1 MSSTVDR
8 ALEILELLEK
18 QPYSISDVAKRFD
31 IHPTTAMRLLQTLE
45 ARKFV
50 RRVDGTYRLGPKII
64 SLGYAC
70 ADTFDIREMAR
81 GVLEWLSALSK
92 ETVHLAAFIGG
103 PVIYLD
109 KVDSMQPVR
118 MYSVVGKPAPIH
130 CTAVAKAIM
139 AFRDEEE
146 VEALVKAQGFDRL
159 TEYTITD
166 WPTLRADLQKTRE
179 RGYAL
184 SDRDHHPDITCIAAP
199 IRRFDGIVES
209 SISIAA
215 PSWRLP
221 SEKLIEFAPEL
232 IDATEQ
238 VAVSM
243 GWFGDRIYNKSRL
256 FHR

>member
-18 QPYSISDVAKRFD
+18 EPCSIAEVARRFD
-31 IHPTTAMRLLQTLE
+31 IHPTTALRILQTLE
-45 ARKFV
+45 ARHFV
-50 RRVDGTYRLGPKII
+50 RRVDGAYRLGPKVI

-70 ADTFDIREMAR
+70 ADTFDIRDMAR
-81 GVLEWLSALSK
+81 DVLEWLSAISK

-109 KVDSMQPVR
+109 KIDSMHPVR

-139 AFRDEEE
+139 AFRDEAE
-146 VEALVKAQGFDRL
+146 VEALVKEQGFERC
-159 TEYTITD
+159 TEYTIVD
-166 WPTLRADLQKTRE
+166 WPTLRADLHKTRE
-179 RGYAL
+179 RGYAI

-221 SEKLIEFAPEL
+221 AERLIDFAPEL
-232 IDATEQ
+232 LQATQ
-238 VAVSM
+238 RVAVSL
-243 GWFGDRIYNKSRL
+243 GWFGDRIYNTSRL
-256 FHR
+256 FRP